1 MGETYGR
8 CRPRIDALLV
18 EYLSRGEPANS
29 ASAPPV
35 PAYWS
40 GTWSGESLTPPGESE
55 GAGEGWDVRREEGE
69 GEGWESEGPPCR
81 KKPDFFL
88 AN

>member
-1 MGETYGR
+1 M
-8 CRPRIDALLV
+8 
-18 EYLSRGEPANS
+18 
-29 ASAPPV
+29 
-35 PAYWS
+35 
-40 GTWSGESLTPPGESE
+40 TPPGERE

-81 KKPDFFL
+81 KKKPDFFL

>member
-1 MGETYGR
+1 M
-8 CRPRIDALLV
+8 
-18 EYLSRGEPANS
+18 
-29 ASAPPV
+29 
-35 PAYWS
+35 
-40 GTWSGESLTPPGESE
+40 WSGESLTPPGESE

-81 KKPDFFL
+81 KKPDFIL